1 MTLHTNEEKQTS
13 MSVPDC
19 EEVLRMNYLFIK
31 ELDNRT
37 VIIFFLRNV
46 NKKVETFDHSYRL
59 VGKKLQ
65 GLLFQTSLMVFHT
78 P

>member
-37 VIIFFLRNV
+37 VIIFFL
-46 NKKVETFDHSYRL
+46 KKKNRKQE
-59 VGKKLQ
+59 G
-65 GLLFQTSLMVFHT
+65 GNI
-78 P
+78 